1 MKDICQRFAKKL
13 KIEIDKIYFIYNGSK
28 INEELNFNEQANEE
42 DRKRNIMNVLVND
55 INDRK
60 EEKIIKSKEV
70 ICPICKEN
78 ILINIYEYKI
88 NLLGCKNKHNIKKI
102 FPILKKTIRR

>member
-1 MKDICQRFAKKL
+1 MAKVIFTYNGNETIIQCNIDEKMKDICQRFAKKL
-13 KIEIDKIYFIYNGSK
+13 QIEIDKIYFIYNGSK

-60 EEKIIKSKEV
+60 EEKIVKSKEV

-78 ILINIYEYKI
+78 ILINIY
-88 NLLGCKNKHNIKKI
+88 
-102 FPILKKTIRR
+102 